1 MELLLAALIVLI
13 VILILGVPIWGAF
26 FAAALTVVVGG
37 GYDFIF
43 LIPHGYKQVSS
54 IILLA
59 IPMFVLAGKYME
71 RGGIGESLVS
81 LVEVFIGRIRGGL
94 GAVMAVS
101 CALFGSI
108 SGSGYATISCI
119 GSIMLPRMAAAGYP
133 KGHSA
138 ALIASC
144 GVLGLLIPPSI
155 NMIMFAWIGGQSI
168 LASFAAT
175 IIPGIILVIFLSIVN
190 LLLLR
195 NNKDI
200 KLPDKITPRERLSL
214 FKVRTRSALPA
225 LLCPVIIL
233 GGIYGG
239 LMTPTEAAA
248 VAVIYAIPVGIF
260 IYKGLNRK
268 GLYECL
274 IESAA
279 TTGVIMIMLFSVMIL
294 SRLYT
299 MENVPL
305 KIMNLLLSI
314 TDNTTLIIVMINI
327 FLIIVGML
335 MDDGS
340 AILLTTPIL
349 LPIVI
354 QLGISPV
361 QYAAIMA
368 INLGLGCQTPPCAPF
383 LYFGAR
389 VGNTSVTEMLKP
401 GFAFMLF
408 AWVPTLILTVA
419 IPELSMW
426 LPRQLG
432 LI

>member
-1 MELLLAALIVLI
+1 MSLLIIALAVLVAVLI
-13 VILILGVPIWGAF
+13 IGVPIWGAF
-26 FAAALTVVVGG
+26 LAAALTIVVAG
-37 GYDFIF
+37 GYDPIF
-43 LIPHGYKQVSS
+43 LVPHGYKQVSS

-59 IPMFVLAGKYME
+59 IPMFVLAGKCME
-71 RGGIGESLVS
+71 RGGIGESLVN
-81 LVEVFIGRIRGGL
+81 LVEVFVGRIKGGL
-94 GAVMAVS
+94 GVVMAIS
-101 CALFGSI
+101 CALFGAI

-119 GSIMLPRMAAAGYP
+119 GAIMLPRMEKAGYP

-168 LASFAAT
+168 LASFAST

-190 LLLLR
+190 LFLLR
-195 NNKDI
+195 NNTNI
-200 KLPDKITPRERLSL
+200 KIPDKITPRKRLSL
-214 FKVRTRSALPA
+214 LTVRTRSAIPA

-239 LMTPTEAAA
+239 FMTPTEAAA
-248 VAVIYAIPVGIF
+248 VAVFYSIPVGIF

-268 GLYECL
+268 SLYDCL
-274 IESAA
+274 VEAA
-279 TTGVIMIMLFSVMIL
+279 STTGVIMIMLLSVMML

-299 MENVPL
+299 MENIPV
-305 KIMNLLLSI
+305 KIMDLLLSI
-314 TDNTTLIIVMINI
+314 TDNPHMILLMINI

-340 AILLTTPIL
+340 AILLTTPII

-389 VGNTSVTEMLKP
+389 VGNASVTEMLKP
-401 GFAFMLF
+401 GFAFMIF
-408 AWVPTLILTVA
+408 AWIPVLILTIC

-426 LPRQLG
+426 IPHMLG